1 MKEYVLQDVNSAGE
15 VISKKLFKDY
25 SPVAEMIGTRNFT
38 IPLAETEIAYN
49 APHTYVI
56 LNKKDVEEETV
67 AAEFSGKSVDA
78 ITSNC
83 VMGLI
88 KFQKGPFKEVG
99 LNGIFHE
106 DLLAIVINRL
116 EHFQSS
122 EFACEENAKAIE
134 YLKLAIEALG
144 SRTKRRDQAGVLGT
158 NNVDITA
165 EGSENLITFDYVRP
179 KKELTKSINRATGKY
194 HLFYNPDSMKIYS
207 FMSYIGGTHLVLEAI
222 RDPKDVITIENKEYE
237 IGYFNRH
244 DLVGTN
250 FPLEGDYIIFKDD
263 NIMGEAEIKLNQ
275 DELIKDFIKEVKI
288 SKEKS
293 KEEEEKNTES
303 KGYHY
308 LYNKSTGKI
317 YAYISDDYDDNII
330 LKLIG
335 NDNERIVIK
344 GKTYETQYFDRFEL
358 ADTNYPVQG
367 TYWIFTNE
375 DIIESELNFQCTTQ
389 DNSEK
394 VMDAVKILETKTLEL
409 DKDTKVDKVPF
420 IPIVSYNLTSTTE
433 MVSEKSDSTAEEPS
447 VKVAEIS
454 DYFTLKDKIY
464 KELVPYNEG
473 DKTIRLVQIAGPG
486 FEPETLE
493 VKVRA
498 FDIEFLGQSD
508 IDNEHPFI
516 GYYAKLTESDVV
528 YNESEE

>member
-1 MKEYVLQDVNSAGE
+1 MKEYVLQNVNSSRE
-15 VISKKLFKDY
+15 VISEKLFKDY
-25 SPVAEMIGTRNFT
+25 SPVGEMIGTRNFT

-56 LNKKDVEEETV
+56 LNKKDVEEEAV
-67 AAEFSGKSVDA
+67 AAEFAGKSLDA

-158 NNVDITA
+158 NNVDTTA
-165 EGSENLITFDYVRP
+165 EGFENFPVFENTKEIP
-179 KKELTKSINRATGKY
+179 KAINRASGKY

-207 FMSYIGGTHLVLEAI
+207 FITYISGGYPVLEAI
-222 RDPKDVITIENKEYE
+222 RDPKDVITIENNEYE
-237 IGYFNRH
+237 IGYFNKH

-250 FPLEGDYIIFKDD
+250 FPLDGDYIIFKDS
-263 NIMGEAEIKLNQ
+263 NIMGAARINLNSK
-275 DELIKDFIKEVKI
+275 ELIKDFIKEVKI
-288 SKEKS
+288 SKE
-293 KEEEEKNTES
+293 EKDKKTES
-303 KGYHY
+303 KGYNY

-335 NDNERIVIK
+335 DDNERIVIK
-344 GKTYETQYFDRFEL
+344 GKSYETQYFNRFEL

-367 TYWIFTNE
+367 TYWVFTNE
-375 DIIESELNFQCTTQ
+375 DIVSQENSNIEFC
-389 DNSEK
+389 
-394 VMDAVKILETKTLEL
+394 IPETSKMKFNIPEISKAKTLEL

-447 VKVAEIS
+447 VKVAQIS

-498 FDIEFLGQSD
+498 FDIEYLGQFD
-508 IDNEHPFI
+508 IDNEHPFV